1 MVSAL
6 AAGSDASEFRSGR
19 DFATW
24 LGPVPRQHSSGRH
37 EKSGGTPNF
46 GIEMSD
52 DNSRYY
58 RIGWRLTAADPDE
71 SGFLLTADIT
81 RQESVADA
89 DPEHGLKLQ
98 VGFRF

>member
-1 MVSAL
+1 M
-6 AAGSDASEFRSGR
+6 AAASDAGEFRSGR
-19 DFATW
+19 DFAIW

-52 DNSRYY
+52 DSSRDY
-58 RIGWRLTAADPDE
+58 RIGWRLTAAEPDE
-71 SGFLLTADIT
+71 SGFLLTANTT
-81 RQESVADA
+81 RRESVADA
-89 DPEHGLKLQ
+89 DPKHGFKLQ